1 MEHFRGTLCLSFKTS
16 PRENEFDLHENKR
29 VGARPFHMNGF
40 TETRFEIEAKVNA
53 CAMIEN
59 IGHSVINY
67 FRGNFTKYLTQ
78 VKS

>member
-1 MEHFRGTLCLSFKTS
+1 
-16 PRENEFDLHENKR
+16 
-29 VGARPFHMNGF
+29 MNGF
-40 TETRFEIEAKVNA
+40 TETRFEIKAEVNA

-67 FRGNFTKYLTQ
+67 FRRNFTKYLTR